1 MNGTGGSFSAGQYWA
16 VLDAE
21 NKVVDYGRLEYSGSF
36 IIYGSDTISNG
47 SFTLTVV
54 NDKPDIGDVITG
66 EQPTEIAETEENKA
80 TGTFA
85 IGGSTYEYSYTDTV
99 SYNGS
104 KLTLD
109 DFTVNGKSIGDS
121 VSGNVIFKKL
131 KYRNNRKTG
140 VGYAIPVFRA
150 EKGADSTVKKAV
162 KQINKYFRS
171 NPLTF
176 TIAKRS
182 LENTNISGT
191 ATYYS
196 KSGKWRF
203 NLKADTGSSK
213 TVKLKYKANG
223 KGDFTVSS
231 DTLNSSGSFVTIT
244 GTGNYSGTKEI
255 KNVVIK

>member
-1 MNGTGGSFSAGQYWA
+1 MRSFLPG
-16 VLDAE
+16 
-21 NKVVDYGRLEYSGSF
+21 
-36 IIYGSDTISNG
+36 
-47 SFTLTVV
+47 
-54 NDKPDIGDVITG
+54 P
-66 EQPTEIAETEENKA
+66 
-80 TGTFA
+80 
-85 IGGSTYEYSYTDTV
+85 
-99 SYNGS
+99 
-104 KLTLD
+104 
-109 DFTVNGKSIGDS
+109 
-121 VSGNVIFKKL
+121 
-131 KYRNNRKTG
+131 
-140 VGYAIPVFRA
+140 A